1 MTVEVHTRDGVAVV
15 TLARPDKKNAI
26 TMDMRCQLFETF
38 EGFRENDEVRAV
50 VLTGAGGDFCSGMDV
65 GEFGS
70 RDVRSTLHRMERLH
84 RISRAIYSLKKP
96 TIAAVS
102 GVCMGVGWSYALS
115 CDMVIASPT
124 ARFAQVFN
132 KTALAPDGG
141 ASWLLA
147 RNVGLMRAKE
157 ITYSGRFIGAE
168 EALTLNL
175 ILELVSDAPVL
186 DRALDLARGFAKGP
200 ALALE
205 MAKRQYELAASTDF
219 CSFLENEAS
228 MQPLLMRSDDYL
240 EGVSAFGERRPPQ
253 FRGT

>member
-1 MTVEVHTRDGVAVV
+1 VA
-15 TLARPDKKNAI
+15 
-26 TMDMRCQLFETF
+26 C
-38 EGFRENDEVRAV
+38 G
-50 VLTGAGGDFCSGMDV
+50 
-65 GEFGS
+65 
-70 RDVRSTLHRMERLH
+70 RLEEC
-84 RISRAIYSLKKP
+84 RSRAIYSLKKP

-168 EALTLNL
+168 EALALNL

-228 MQPLLMRSDDYL
+228 MQPLLMRSEDYL